1 MDGTAFSFIFT
12 EIIVKFQPGYMA
24 DTTKTPPPSFWEI
37 QKKQQRISLFLF
49 LMLFIFYFLTVGLI
63 SGAVLITAGVF
74 HPDFSFFAG
83 SFFYKYII
91 VVFGIALG
99 LAGLNFIQ
107 ARKNGVRYILRNLR
121 ACSPDPED
129 RYHLSFLNILEEMK
143 ISSGLP
149 GLRGYIIPTVNIN
162 SLSLIGQD
170 GLPAIVV
177 TEGLLAEAGR
187 DELQA
192 VVAHETAHILKGDTF
207 LLTLICSLAAFYEQ
221 LIESLEEQRELSRP
235 ELKSPGRA
243 KGSTQPLIY
252 LASSISFLLLNF
264 FVALVSQKREL
275 LADAT
280 AVELSRDPMALA
292 RVIYKAHLANSF
304 LGDSSLFTSLFL
316 VPPDSRD
323 IQDSPG
329 DKLFNTHPP
338 LLLRL
343 KLLAEMAHKDVKAVI
358 EEVRAREE
366 QREKSRLLYSPLE
379 DRGPDSQEKLRQLQL
394 KAREALE
401 EESVWLARNTRGQW
415 DGPYV
420 LGSLVT
426 LPYFTPATRIKNLK
440 ENLEG
445 PARNFPQ
452 VRFALFRQLKKQP
465 LDPARQNK
473 CPVCR
478 TELTLAFYEGV
489 RIKKCQGCQGKLVAM
504 ADLEKIFARRE
515 LAFPD
520 RIKQKAL
527 AHGEALLAPN
537 LKPPVLKEKPP
548 ALCPECGLQ
557 FTLRPFSY
565 HYLMPV
571 YKCYPCQQIWFEDEE
586 LEVLQILVED
596 STRNRQPA
604 NQS

>member
-1 MDGTAFSFIFT
+1 
-12 EIIVKFQPGYMA
+12 MA
-24 DTTKTPPPSFWEI
+24 DIKKNLPPSFWEI
-37 QKKQQRISLFLF
+37 QKKQQRVSFLLFL
-49 LMLFIFYFLTVGLI
+49 LLFIFYFLSIGLI
-63 SGAVLITAGVF
+63 SAAILVTVGAFLTG
-74 HPDFSFFAG
+74 FSFFAS

-91 VVFGIALG
+91 VVLIIALG

-107 ARKNGVRYILRNLR
+107 ARKNGVGYILRNLR

-129 RYHLSFLNILEEMK
+129 RYHLSFLNVLEEMK

-149 GLRGYIIPTVNIN
+149 GLQGYIIPTVNIN

-170 GLPAIVV
+170 ELPAIVV
-177 TEGLLAEAGR
+177 TEGLLAEASR

-221 LIESLEEQRELSRP
+221 LIESLEEQRELSQP
-235 ELKSPGRA
+235 DLKSPGRG
-243 KGSTQPLIY
+243 KGSAQPLIY

-264 FVALVSQKREL
+264 FVALISQKREL

-292 RVIYKAHLANSF
+292 RIIYKAHLANSF
-304 LGDSSLFTSLFL
+304 LGDSSLFTPLFL

-323 IQDSPG
+323 IQEG
-329 DKLFNTHPP
+329 VRDKLFNTHPP
-338 LLLRL
+338 LMLRL
-343 KLLAEMAHKDVKAVI
+343 KTLAEMAHKNVREVMG
-358 EEVRAREE
+358 EVREREQ
-366 QREKSRLLYSPLE
+366 QREKSRLLYGSNEESSPE
-379 DRGPDSQEKLRQLQL
+379 YQEKLRQLQL
-394 KAREALE
+394 QARENLE
-401 EESVWLARNTRGQW
+401 KESVWLARNARGRW
-415 DGPYV
+415 EGPFV
-420 LGSLVT
+420 LGALIA

-465 LDPARQNK
+465 LDPAGQNK
-473 CPVCR
+473 CPICR
-478 TELTLAFYEGV
+478 TELGVAFYEGV
-489 RIKKCQGCQGKLVAM
+489 KIRKCQTCQGKLVAFN
-504 ADLEKIFARRE
+504 DLEKIFARRE

-520 RIKQKAL
+520 WLKQKAL
-527 AHGEALLAPN
+527 AYRESLLDPN

-548 ALCPECGLQ
+548 AICPECGLQ

-571 YKCYPCQQIWFEDEE
+571 YKCYSCQKIWFEDQE
-586 LEVLQILVED
+586 LEILQIMVEE
-596 STRNRQPA
+596 STGNHRSANR
-604 NQS
+604 S

>member
-1 MDGTAFSFIFT
+1 
-12 EIIVKFQPGYMA
+12 MA
-24 DTTKTPPPSFWEI
+24 DIKKNLPPSFWEI
-37 QKKQQRISLFLF
+37 QKKQQRVSFLLFL
-49 LMLFIFYFLTVGLI
+49 LLFIFYFLSIGLI
-63 SGAVLITAGVF
+63 SAAILVTVGAFLTG
-74 HPDFSFFAG
+74 FSFFAS

-91 VVFGIALG
+91 VVLIIALG

-107 ARKNGVRYILRNLR
+107 ARKNGVGYILRNLR

-129 RYHLSFLNILEEMK
+129 RYHLSFLNVLEEMK

-149 GLRGYIIPTVNIN
+149 GLQGYIIPTVNIN

-170 GLPAIVV
+170 ELPAIVV
-177 TEGLLAEAGR
+177 TEGLLAEASR

-221 LIESLEEQRELSRP
+221 LIESLEEQRELSQP
-235 ELKSPGRA
+235 DLKSPGRG
-243 KGSTQPLIY
+243 KGSAQPLIY

-264 FVALVSQKREL
+264 FVALISQKREL

-292 RVIYKAHLANSF
+292 RIIYKAHLANSF
-304 LGDSSLFTSLFL
+304 LGDSSLFTPLFL

-323 IQDSPG
+323 IQEG
-329 DKLFNTHPP
+329 VRDKLFNTHPP
-338 LLLRL
+338 LMLRL
-343 KLLAEMAHKDVKAVI
+343 KTLAEMAHKNVREVMG
-358 EEVRAREE
+358 EVREREQ
-366 QREKSRLLYSPLE
+366 QREKSRLLYGSNEESSPE
-379 DRGPDSQEKLRQLQL
+379 YQEKLRQLQFQ
-394 KAREALE
+394 ARENLE
-401 EESVWLARNTRGQW
+401 KESVWLARNARGRW
-415 DGPYV
+415 EGPFV
-420 LGSLVT
+420 LGALIA

-465 LDPARQNK
+465 LDPAGQNK
-473 CPVCR
+473 CPICR
-478 TELTLAFYEGV
+478 TELGVAFYEGV
-489 RIKKCQGCQGKLVAM
+489 KIRKCQTCQGKLVAFN
-504 ADLEKIFARRE
+504 DLEKIFARRE

-520 RIKQKAL
+520 WLKQKAL
-527 AHGEALLAPN
+527 AYRESLLDPN

-548 ALCPECGLQ
+548 AICPECGLQ

-571 YKCYPCQQIWFEDEE
+571 YKCYSCQKIWFEDQE
-586 LEVLQILVED
+586 LEILQIMVEE
-596 STRNRQPA
+596 STGNHRSANR
-604 NQS
+604 S